1 MRRLRLRGRAMLRAW
16 RWQHWGI
23 GARLIFITILPIG
36 LMFCSVG
43 VYTYLSR
50 LAEARDELAE
60 RGAITATA
68 LADSSE
74 YGLISGNLSD
84 LRRIANA
91 LVQADKNIFQIDVL
105 NAARATLLHI
115 HCRGPRE
122 AETRVFE
129 APVKRLVLAIADY
142 SDSAPAV
149 SGHVSRSASGS
160 DNLAPS
166 AFQAG
171 SVAVGYVRVTMSP
184 SHMFALQRQRVYV
197 QSTMALFVLFLSAAL
212 ALYLGRSLRQ
222 PLAAIGAGVRQI
234 RGGDYSV
241 LVRVTTGGE
250 IGDLQASINAMSVS
264 LEQSKQD
271 LENKVKRRTSELE
284 ASRNDALRS
293 DAEKR
298 RLIQKINSI
307 VEDERRS
314 IAVEIH
320 DELNATLIAARLHSQ
335 RILGLAQKAG
345 DSAAIVEIR
354 AKAESIIKLTL
365 DLYAS
370 ARSIVR
376 RLRPEV
382 LDMLGLHGAVEEMMA
397 IYDRAG
403 TAQFNFQSAGDFARL
418 DSVLAI
424 TAYRLIQEAL
434 SNVVKHAAASTT
446 MVTLFLIEDET
457 RLQITITDNG
467 AGFNAQATSEGIGL
481 IGMRERVFGVDGTL
495 VIRSAIGQGT
505 EITMT
510 LPVQG
515 QGRGQGRGQV

>member
-1 MRRLRLRGRAMLRAW
+1 MRRLWRRAALRAW
-16 RWQHWGI
+16 RWQNWGI
-23 GARLIFITILPIG
+23 GARLIFITILPIA

-60 RGAITATA
+60 RGVITATA

-84 LRRIANA
+84 VRRITNA
-91 LVQADKNIFQIDVL
+91 LVQADKNIFQIDIL
-105 NAARATLLHI
+105 NAARTRVLHI
-115 HCRGPRE
+115 HCHGPRA
-122 AETRVFE
+122 AENRVFE

-149 SGHVSRSASGS
+149 FGSASGS
-160 DNLAPS
+160 DTLAPS
-166 AFQAG
+166 ASQADTI
-171 SVAVGYVRVTMSP
+171 GYVRVTMSP
-184 SHMFALQRQRVYV
+184 SHVLALQRQRVYV
-197 QSTMALFVLFLSAAL
+197 QLAMALFVLFLSVAL

-222 PLAAIGAGVRQI
+222 PLAAIAAGVRQI

-271 LENKVKRRTSELE
+271 LENKVQRRTRELE
-284 ASRNDALRS
+284 TSRNDALRS

-314 IAVEIH
+314 IAIEIH

-335 RILGLAQKAG
+335 RILNLAQMAG
-345 DSAAIVEIR
+345 NGAGILEIR

-403 TAQFNFQSAGDFARL
+403 AGQFNFQSAGDFSRL

-434 SNVVKHAAASTT
+434 SNVVKHAGASKTT
-446 MVTLFLIEDET
+446 VTLFLIEDET

-467 AGFNAQATSEGIGL
+467 AGFNAHATSEGIGL
-481 IGMRERVFGVDGTL
+481 VGMRERVFGVDGSI
-495 VIRSAIGQGT
+495 VIGSVIGQGT

-510 LPVQG
+510 LPLPPAA
-515 QGRGQGRGQV
+515 